1 MNAAV
6 TAAQMRSMSVS
17 MQEQPDHQVA
27 LAAKDCSVDLGRGQS
42 SRKILDRVSVEI
54 AKEEIVC
61 VIGPSGCGK
70 TTLLRALAGLQS
82 LSGGEVVFEGRRVG
96 KPCRDLAVVFQ
107 DYGKALL
114 PWRTVQE
121 NVSLALEAKRIQRSA
136 HAGLIAP
143 LLSQVG
149 LRAYA
154 DHYPAQLSGGLQQ
167 RAQIARSL
175 ALQPKVLLMDEP
187 FGALDAM
194 TRQTLQDELLRLSAE
209 NRMTVVF
216 ITHDLEEAIYLGD
229 RVIALAPHPGR
240 VAEVIDV
247 DLPRPRDQ
255 LATRELPR
263 FVELRHHLYELL
275 QRLSS

>member
-1 MNAAV
+1 MAGQDLTQFEPEKRAL
-6 TAAQMRSMSVS
+6 
-17 MQEQPDHQVA
+17 PVA
-27 LAAKDCSVDLGRGQS
+27 LVAKDCSISFGTGRQ
-42 SRKILDRVSVEI
+42 RRTILENVTVEV

-70 TTLLRALAGLQS
+70 TTLLRALAGLQK
-82 LSGGEVVFEGRRVG
+82 LTAGEIVFEGGIVNR
-96 KPCRDLAVVFQ
+96 PMRDLAVVFQ

-114 PWRTVQE
+114 PWRTVQQ
-121 NVSLALEAKRIQRSA
+121 NVALALEARRVPTSG
-136 HAGLIAP
+136 HASRIAP
-143 LLSQVG
+143 LLAQVG
-149 LRAYA
+149 LQAYA
-154 DHYPAQLSGGLQQ
+154 NHFPAQLSGGLQQ

-194 TRQTLQDELLRLSAE
+194 TRQALQDELLRLASA
-209 NRMTVVF
+209 NRMTVLF

-229 RVIALAPHPGR
+229 RVIALAAHPGR

-263 FVELRHHLYELL
+263 FLELRHHLYQLL
-275 QRLSS
+275 QRLASS